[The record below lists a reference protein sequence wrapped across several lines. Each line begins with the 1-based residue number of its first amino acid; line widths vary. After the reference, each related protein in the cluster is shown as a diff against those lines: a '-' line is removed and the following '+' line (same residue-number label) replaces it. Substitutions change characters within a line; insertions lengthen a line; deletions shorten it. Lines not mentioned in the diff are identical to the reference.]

1 VNNKRSLIV
10 DDEPDVAFAFK
21 LGLEYNGFTERVDV
35 YYDPLLALQ
44 NIKPDVCGL
53 SIIIV
58 VMPNMHGFALY
69 TKIKKIDNK
78 TKVFFVT
85 AFEENYDVL
94 KEFLLSFKVAD
105 INDEELAAVLVVAG
119 GSFTRKPIDI
129 DAWRK
134 E

>member
-1 VNNKRSLIV
+1 M
-10 DDEPDVAFAFK
+10 
-21 LGLEYNGFTERVDV
+21 DV
-35 YYDPLLALQ
+35 YYDPLLVLQ
-44 NIKPDVCGL
+44 NIQPDVYSL

-58 VMPNMHGFALY
+58 VMPNMHGFALF

-85 AFEENYDVL
+85 AFEENQEVL

-119 GSFTRKPIDI
+119 GSFTRSQLT
-129 DAWRK
+129 
-134 E
+134 